1 MNVNR
6 FSGPSDYPAISQPQQ
21 NSTHGQAA
29 TYVHRQHNVPAHAT
43 QQSGLSE
50 SAPYA
55 FSGTANASAG
65 RSIAHGSSNPGGSTP
80 CGHSSSTFTAQPS
93 APLSSSYRVHGSVDS
108 LYPSTLLPSRQ
119 IQAHHHPYQIDPQH
133 PYQIDTQHPVRLLQ
147 SCDSCR
153 RRKIRCS
160 GEKPTCSSCIRYQEH
175 CHYSPLATPRRRA
188 GKRARTSL
196 GNGTAGLTMLRNESA
211 GRESSNEPLLM
222 SSAASA
228 HGDQTMGGEQ
238 SDRYAGNH
246 ETPSSG
252 GIERWHSEA
261 DEMRQDIHTLASKFD
276 TLNSKLDTLIGLM
289 GTRHRD
295 LSRSE
300 TNESSSDYEDGESH
314 ARADTAPA
322 GARSIVSES
331 GEFLNLVDKTSRF
344 GIDAT
349 NIGILADIMSSIDKA
364 RGQPQQTSSAGV
376 RVSGTANAGAATPRP
391 DSATGL
397 GPSDEM
403 ALPRRP
409 ELVQH
414 LLTPE
419 MQEHLID
426 TFYLNTDVNT
436 IAFIP
441 RYIFDRLQH
450 EKRAPV
456 LMINVMMADA
466 CNYSNHEAVLAM
478 GRHWARGYFIE
489 RAYRGLFACLEYD
502 STEHCVALL
511 LFAMVISKAGLH
523 RAWIMHSLSTQM
535 AIRLRFNTL
544 DSPLSSLAFKNDT
557 MLTLEWKRRIFWQLY
572 TFDILTSTL
581 SDLPPCLSIHGVRCK
596 APQPLT
602 DAAANGKTKDAHD
615 LVMLGPAVVFCD
627 DQSTLEL
634 QIELTGIMCDISTLQ
649 AKLTP
654 EECLFPPEFTEMHR
668 RLEDWQQRL
677 PHFDVLAEGSLL
689 RISEELKSEPGQI
702 YLGLLFQYARILL
715 CLIKDTWLPIKRSM
729 TADETKTLKWARNTA
744 YESAQ
749 AVHRLVPFVRSMR
762 LSIVCPFMSCVV
774 FQACIVSLLSC
785 AWNHEPRRILAAVN
799 NVQRGLDFLEYVSP
813 RWGFASVLTT
823 SLRSLVVER
832 GFGSKDFASE
842 PKDMAN
848 DEPIA
853 LDSDVDEPLP
863 ASMMRPFV
871 EESQSERILRTGEMP
886 HWLQNNERG
895 PAAHMCE
902 NAENSEDCFHFQ
914 PEQPPPRS
922 TSFLGIPIPSKSTHD
937 TFPGSNK

>member
-1 MNVNR
+1 MNANR
-6 FSGPSDYPAISQPQQ
+6 FSGPSDYPTVSQPQQ
-21 NSTHGQAA
+21 NSTHGPPA
-29 TYVHRQHNVPAHAT
+29 TYTHRQHNVPTHT
-43 QQSGLSE
+43 HIPQPSGLGE
-50 SAPYA
+50 TAPYA

-65 RSIAHGSSNPGGSTP
+65 RGTVHGSNPS
-80 CGHSSSTFTAQPS
+80 GHSSTFTAQPS
-93 APLSSSYRVHGSVDS
+93 LPQSPLSSSYRVHGSADS

-119 IQAHHHPYQIDPQH
+119 LQAHHHPYQIDPQH
-133 PYQIDTQHPVRLLQ
+133 SVRLLQ

-196 GNGTAGLTMLRNESA
+196 GNGTSGPSMLRNESA

-228 HGDQTMGGEQ
+228 HGDQTITGAEQ
-238 SDRYAGNH
+238 SDRFAGNQ

-252 GIERWHSEA
+252 VERWHSEA

-276 TLNSKLDTLIGLM
+276 VLNNKLDTLIGLI
-289 GTRHRD
+289 GSRRRD
-295 LSRSE
+295 FGRSE
-300 TNESSSDYEDGESH
+300 TNESSSDYEDGESL
-314 ARADTAPA
+314 ARADTAPD

-376 RVSGTANAGAATPRP
+376 RVSGTTNAGTSTPRP
-391 DSATGL
+391 DSAATGL

-409 ELVQH
+409 DLIQQ
-414 LLTPE
+414 LLTSE

-456 LMINVMMADA
+456 PMINVIMADA

-602 DAAANGKTKDAHD
+602 DAAANGRTEDVHD

-677 PHFDVLAEGSLL
+677 PHFDVLAEGSLI

-715 CLIKDTWLPIKRSM
+715 CLIKDTWLPTKREM
-729 TADETKTLKWARNTA
+729 TAEEAKTLNWARNTA

-774 FQACIVSLLSC
+774 FQACIVSLHSC

-842 PKDMAN
+842 PKDTAEDQPM
-848 DEPIA
+848 A

-886 HWLQNNERG
+886 HWLQNKEQG
-895 PAAHMCE
+895 PAVHMCE
-902 NAENSEDCFHFQ
+902 NAENSEGCFYFQ

-922 TSFLGIPIPSKSTHD
+922 TSFLGIPIPTKSTHD
-937 TFPGSNK
+937 DSSINK

>member
-1 MNVNR
+1 MNANR
-6 FSGPSDYPAISQPQQ
+6 FSGPSDYPTVSQPQQ
-21 NSTHGQAA
+21 NSTHGPPG
-29 TYVHRQHNVPAHAT
+29 TYTHRQHNVLPTHT
-43 QQSGLSE
+43 HIPQPSGLGE
-50 SAPYA
+50 AAPYA
-55 FSGTANASAG
+55 FSGTANTSAG
-65 RSIAHGSSNPGGSTP
+65 RGTVHGSNPS
-80 CGHSSSTFTAQPS
+80 GHSSTFTAQPS
-93 APLSSSYRVHGSVDS
+93 LPQSPLSSSYRVHGSADS

-119 IQAHHHPYQIDPQH
+119 IQAHHHPYQIDP
-133 PYQIDTQHPVRLLQ
+133 QHPVRLLQ

-196 GNGTAGLTMLRNESA
+196 GNGTSGPSMLRNESA

-228 HGDQTMGGEQ
+228 HGDQTITGAEQ
-238 SDRYAGNH
+238 SDRYAGNQ

-252 GIERWHSEA
+252 VERWHSEA

-276 TLNSKLDTLIGLM
+276 VLNNKLDTLIGLV
-289 GTRHRD
+289 GSRRRD
-295 LSRSE
+295 FGRSE
-300 TNESSSDYEDGESH
+300 TNESSSDYEDGESL
-314 ARADTAPA
+314 ARADTAPD

-376 RVSGTANAGAATPRP
+376 RVSGTTNAGTSTPRP
-391 DSATGL
+391 DSAATGL

-409 ELVQH
+409 DLIQQ
-414 LLTPE
+414 LLTSE

-456 LMINVMMADA
+456 PMINVIMADA

-596 APQPLT
+596 APQPL
-602 DAAANGKTKDAHD
+602 
-615 LVMLGPAVVFCD
+615 
-627 DQSTLEL
+627 
-634 QIELTGIMCDISTLQ
+634 
-649 AKLTP
+649 
-654 EECLFPPEFTEMHR
+654 
-668 RLEDWQQRL
+668 
-677 PHFDVLAEGSLL
+677 
-689 RISEELKSEPGQI
+689 
-702 YLGLLFQYARILL
+702 
-715 CLIKDTWLPIKRSM
+715 
-729 TADETKTLKWARNTA
+729 
-744 YESAQ
+744 
-749 AVHRLVPFVRSMR
+749 
-762 LSIVCPFMSCVV
+762 
-774 FQACIVSLLSC
+774 
-785 AWNHEPRRILAAVN
+785 
-799 NVQRGLDFLEYVSP
+799 
-813 RWGFASVLTT
+813 
-823 SLRSLVVER
+823 
-832 GFGSKDFASE
+832 
-842 PKDMAN
+842 
-848 DEPIA
+848 
-853 LDSDVDEPLP
+853 
-863 ASMMRPFV
+863 
-871 EESQSERILRTGEMP
+871 
-886 HWLQNNERG
+886 
-895 PAAHMCE
+895 
-902 NAENSEDCFHFQ
+902 
-914 PEQPPPRS
+914 
-922 TSFLGIPIPSKSTHD
+922 
-937 TFPGSNK
+937 